1 MSNLAAAPNTESSS
15 APGGRRLPVWAI
27 AGIVGV
33 LAAVGGGALSTALV
47 KNQAT
52 PDTAAEVAPTD
63 TPAPKRTT
71 PVARAAKPAPERAAV
86 CSNCGTVEKV
96 VAIKQK
102 GEGTG
107 VGAVA
112 GGVVGGVLGN
122 QVGGGNGKKA
132 MTVIGAVGGGFAGH
146 EIEKQ
151 ARATTVYKV
160 SVRME
165 DGSLRTV
172 TQSSAPAV
180 GSRIK
185 L

>member
-1 MSNLAAAPNTESSS
+1 MSDVVAASHVETPAP
-15 APGGRRLPVWAI
+15 RRKLPVWAI
-27 AGIVGV
+27 AGLVGV
-33 LAAVGGGALSTALV
+33 LGAVGGGALSTALV
-47 KNQAT
+47 KNQAAPEAVVAEAPVAPAAKAAKNHSST
-52 PDTAAEVAPTD
+52 KPVVQEDAAEC
-63 TPAPKRTT
+63 R
-71 PVARAAKPAPERAAV
+71 
-86 CSNCGTVEKV
+86 SCGVVEKV
-96 VAIKQK
+96 VAVKQK

-132 MTVIGAVGGGFAGH
+132 MTVLGAVGGGFAGH

-160 SVRME
+160 HVRMD
-165 DGSLRTV
+165 DGTLRTV
-172 TQSSAPAV
+172 TQPTAPAV
-180 GSRIK
+180 GSRIH